1 MQINQGFVV
10 GGVGYVRAVFSR
22 RARGHAV
29 PFDLLRA
36 HCRALMWSGVRR
48 RLRADFAGYLVT
60 ESEVAAFSDRRK
72 NYAPRRVGLMNT
84 GFPMPSNFGG
94 DIDAPGWIASGAM
107 RWIDRVGP
115 FPVASLRGLE

>member
-1 MQINQGFVV
+1 MQINQGFAV

-22 RARGHAV
+22 RARGHVV

-72 NYAPRRVGLMNT
+72 NYAPRRFGSLNT
-84 GFPMPSNFGG
+84 GFQMVQSFGG
-94 DIDAPGWIASGAM
+94 DLDAPDWILSGGM
-107 RWIDRVGP
+107 GWIDRLGP